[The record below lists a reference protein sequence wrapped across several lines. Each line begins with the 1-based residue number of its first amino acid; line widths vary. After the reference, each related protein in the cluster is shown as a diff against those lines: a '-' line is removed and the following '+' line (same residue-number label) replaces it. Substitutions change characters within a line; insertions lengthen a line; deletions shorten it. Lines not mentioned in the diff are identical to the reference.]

1 MGATIID
8 AEESMISQRAALE
21 EQCFSMPWTEQQ
33 LRSQLPDANHEFI
46 AAVDGDGRVLGYVG
60 MMFVLDEGYISNVA
74 VSPECRRQGIGDA
87 LIAEMDSRAKKRA
100 LSFATLEVRE
110 SNAPAIA
117 LYSKHGY
124 VPVGTRKNYY
134 DLPRENAILMTKIF
148 TDKEDLHCED
158 TIL

>member
-1 MGATIID
+1 MHIFL
-8 AEESMISQRAALE
+8 AALNDSGE
-21 EQCFSMPWTEQQ
+21 
-33 LRSQLPDANHEFI
+33 
-46 AAVDGDGRVLGYVG
+46 AVGYVG
-60 MMFVLDEGYISNVA
+60 LMYVLDEGYISNVA
-74 VSPECRRQGIGDA
+74 VSPEWRRRGIGDMLIEELLRRA
-87 LIAEMDSRAKKRA
+87 LAKK
-100 LSFATLEVRE
+100 LSFVTLEVRE